1 MDSIDALSVK
11 LSDYLDSVQV
21 EQVNKAFEFANEA
34 HMGQFRAGGD
44 PYVSHPIAVA
54 SILSSYHMDEDSLSA
69 AMLHDVIEDCLDK
82 VPTRYDLIVLA
93 AKRARQLATGGRRAT
108 LEWEND
114 KATVMA
120 LREIEAGTVTQ
131 DNINELTV
139 DIADLEDEF
148 SEELAAEDLPE
159 E

>member
-1 MDSIDALSVK
+1 MARVT
-11 LSDYLDSVQV
+11 V
-21 EQVNKAFEFANEA
+21 
-34 HMGQFRAGGD
+34 
-44 PYVSHPIAVA
+44 
-54 SILSSYHMDEDSLSA
+54 
-69 AMLHDVIEDCLDK
+69 EDCLDK
-82 VPTRYDLIVLA
+82 TPTRYDLIVLA
-93 AKRARQLATGGRRAT
+93 SKRARQLATGGRRAT
-108 LEWEND
+108 LEGEND

>member
-1 MDSIDALSVK
+1 MARVT
-11 LSDYLDSVQV
+11 V
-21 EQVNKAFEFANEA
+21 
-34 HMGQFRAGGD
+34 
-44 PYVSHPIAVA
+44 
-54 SILSSYHMDEDSLSA
+54 
-69 AMLHDVIEDCLDK
+69 EDCLDK

-108 LEWEND
+108 LEWEID